1 MMNQNVK
8 TYIQKHSHLPGMPS
22 QDSVLNNGQ
31 DVGELQKLQ
40 QQKIEELTLYSI
52 AQDEKLKAQ
61 EDALLAQKAKLEL
74 LEQKLNAILNK

>member
-1 MMNQNVK
+1 MNQNVK

-40 QQKIEELTLYSI
+40 QQKIEELTLFRI

-61 EDALLAQKAKLEL
+61 EAKLHE

>member
-1 MMNQNVK
+1 MNQDVK
-8 TYIQKHSHLPGMPS
+8 TYIQKHSHTPGMPS
-22 QDSVLNNGQ
+22 QDSVLNKGQ

-52 AQDEKLKAQ
+52 AQDEKLAQ
-61 EDALLAQKAKLEL
+61 QAEALKAKEEL

>member
-1 MMNQNVK
+1 MNQDVK
-8 TYIQKHSHLPGMPS
+8 TYIQKHSHTPGMPG

-61 EDALLAQKAKLEL
+61 EDDLLAQKAKLDL

>member
-1 MMNQNVK
+1 MMNQDVK
-8 TYIQKHSHLPGMPS
+8 TYIQKHSHTPGMPS
-22 QDSVLNNGQ
+22 QDSVLNKGQ

-52 AQDEKLKAQ
+52 AQDEKLAQ
-61 EDALLAQKAKLEL
+61 QAEALKAKEEL

>member
-1 MMNQNVK
+1 MMNQDVK
-8 TYIQKHSHLPGMPS
+8 TYIQKHSHTPGMPS
-22 QDSVLNNGQ
+22 QDSVLNKGQ

-61 EDALLAQKAKLEL
+61 EDDLLAQKAKLDL

>member
-1 MMNQNVK
+1 MNQDVK
-8 TYIQKHSHLPGMPS
+8 TYIQKHNHMPGMPS
-22 QDSVLNNGQ
+22 QDSVLNKGQ

-61 EDALLAQKAKLEL
+61 EDALLAQKAKLDL

>member
-1 MMNQNVK
+1 MNQNVK

-61 EDALLAQKAKLEL
+61 EAKLHE